1 MMRLRRKTFL
11 WLAVPLLVLQT
22 GCTSLTGTN
31 RDTASGAEG
40 PTGLDRFD
48 LDKLPDQVESSWKTL
63 TGKGVNPQKARELYV
78 VAEGKYQEALRTE
91 GDQRRDLFAAAAAA
105 FKDAS
110 DRWPDSALEED
121 AMFMTGEGYFF
132 ADRYPKANDAWERL
146 LKKYPNSKH
155 LDAIESRRF
164 AIAQFWLELH
174 DKDPQSFWA
183 FNFTDSTRTTRDA
196 FGSAVRIFDRIRIDD
211 PTGKLADDATLAA
224 GNAHFASQS
233 YLDADGF
240 YTDLRKTFPS
250 SEHQFRAHLLGL
262 KAKLLSYE
270 GTDYSGTPLD
280 EAEKLVK
287 QIRRQFP
294 QEAANERDYLT
305 RAYAEIR
312 FKKAER
318 EWSLGQYYDRRGDYG
333 AARFYYNILLKDF
346 AETPFA
352 EKARTRLAEVADK
365 PAVRP
370 QRFQWLVDAF
380 PKESNQKPLMATSDP
395 GKKRR

>member
-1 MMRLRRKTFL
+1 L
-11 WLAVPLLVLQT
+11 
-22 GCTSLTGTN
+22 
-31 RDTASGAEG
+31 
-40 PTGLDRFD
+40 
-48 LDKLPDQVESSWKTL
+48 ESSWKTL
-63 TGKGVNPQKARELYV
+63 IGKGVNPQKARELYV
-78 VAEGKYQEALRTE
+78 AAEAKYQEALRTDGE
-91 GDQRRDLFAAAAAA
+91 RRRDLLTEAAAGFHDAA
-105 FKDAS
+105 

-121 AMFMTGEGYFF
+121 ALFLVGEGYFF
-132 ADRYPKANDAWERL
+132 ADRYPKANEAWEKL

-155 LDAIESRRF
+155 LDAIEARRF
-164 AIAQFWLELH
+164 AIARFWLDLY

-183 FNFTDSTRTTRDA
+183 FNFTDPTRPTRDE
-196 FGSAVRIFDRIRIDD
+196 FGNAVRIFDRIRLDD

-224 GNAHFASQS
+224 GNAYFASGR

-270 GTDYSGTPLD
+270 GTDYSGAPLD

-294 QEAANERDYLT
+294 QEAANEREYLT
-305 RAYAEIR
+305 RAYAEVR
-312 FKKAER
+312 YKKAER
-318 EWSLGQYYDRRGDYG
+318 EWKLGQYYDRRGAYG
-333 AARFYYNILLKDF
+333 AARFYYHILTKDF
-346 AETPFA
+346 GETPFA
-352 EKARTRLAEVADK
+352 EKAKSRLAEVADK
-365 PAVRP
+365 PAVPP

-380 PKESNQKPLMATSDP
+380 PKETKEKPLIATSDP